1 MSHPVS
7 SDVII
12 IGGGV
17 AGLAAAAE
25 VGRRGYTV
33 SLLEAR
39 DRLGGRV
46 FTIRPRG
53 WRTPVE
59 LGAEFVHE
67 GNEAIW
73 RRLRRHALRTRP
85 VPPRHWFLDAEHS
98 RLAEIEDV
106 AERIGRVAEGRARR
120 GRRA

>member
-53 WRTPVE
+53 WRAPVE

-67 GNEAIW
+67 GNAAFW
-73 RRLRRHALRTRP
+73 RRLRRHRLRARH
-85 VPPRHWFLDAEHS
+85 VPPRHWFFHATER
-98 RLAEIEDV
+98 RLREIDDL
-106 AERIGRVAEGRARR
+106 
-120 GRRA
+120 